1 MKQERRISRAIRVGG
16 VQIGGGAPIPVQS
29 MLNTPA
35 HDFEAAAALTARLTD
50 AGCDI
55 VRLAVPDAETAE
67 VFSYLRSCGVT
78 IPLVA
83 DIHFDYTLA
92 LASVKAGASKI
103 RINPGNIGAEWKVR
117 EVAEACKASGI
128 PIRIGVNGGSLAAD
142 LRKTYGRPTP
152 EALVESAFTQA
163 EMLEKF
169 GFSDIVLSLKTSSVQ
184 DSVEVYRLAAEGCSY
199 PLHLGVTEAGDSY
212 TGLIKNAAGIGALLA
227 DGIGDTLR
235 VSLTADVVE
244 EVRAGRELLRVFGL
258 DTRGGVE
265 VISCPTCGRTKI
277 DLIGL
282 AARFKDAVK
291 DIDTKGKTVKVAV
304 MGCVVNG
311 PGEARDADFGIAG
324 GDGFAVL
331 FRHGETVC
339 RVEEDQIV
347 ERLLSETYQFLDAE
361 VENT

>member
-1 MKQERRISRAIRVGG
+1 M
-16 VQIGGGAPIPVQS
+16 
-29 MLNTPA
+29 
-35 HDFEAAAALTARLTD
+35 
-50 AGCDI
+50 
-55 VRLAVPDAETAE
+55 
-67 VFSYLRSCGVT
+67 
-78 IPLVA
+78 
-83 DIHFDYTLA
+83 
-92 LASVKAGASKI
+92 
-103 RINPGNIGAEWKVR
+103 
-117 EVAEACKASGI
+117 
-128 PIRIGVNGGSLAAD
+128 
-142 LRKTYGRPTP
+142 
-152 EALVESAFTQA
+152 
-163 EMLEKF
+163 
-169 GFSDIVLSLKTSSVQ
+169 
-184 DSVEVYRLAAEGCSY
+184 
-199 PLHLGVTEAGDSY
+199 GVTEAG
-212 TGLIKNAAGIGALLA
+212 GLRAGTVKSALGIGSLLA

-258 DTRGGVE
+258 DTRGSVE

-282 AARFKDAVK
+282 AARFKEAVK